1 MTARIAVYTG
11 SFDPITHGHL
21 NIIQRSSSLFERL
34 VIGIGV
40 NIDKKS
46 LFSVEERMDL
56 ARQVTAAFDNV
67 EVVDFEGLA
76 VDFVR
81 SLGRTILARA
91 PHRETCIVR
100 AL

>member
-1 MTARIAVYTG
+1 MSAQVAVYTG

-21 NIIQRSSSLFERL
+21 NIIQRSCRLFDRL

-46 LFSVEERMDL
+46 LFTVQERLDL
-56 ARQVTAAFDNV
+56 AREVTSSFGNV

-76 VDFVR
+76 VDFVK
-81 SLGRTILARA
+81 SLG
-91 PHRETCIVR
+91 VGF
-100 AL
+100 